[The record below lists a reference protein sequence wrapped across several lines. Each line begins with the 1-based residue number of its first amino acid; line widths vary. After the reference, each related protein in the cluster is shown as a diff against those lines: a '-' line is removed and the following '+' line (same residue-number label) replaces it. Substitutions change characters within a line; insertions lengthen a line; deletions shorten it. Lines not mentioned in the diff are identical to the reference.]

1 MTEEP
6 LLQENS
12 REFVGTLAEDGD
24 CSCSLTIL
32 DLGDVEITYVSP
44 SRYVPFFGYCGPP
57 RRRVEKIQ
65 CEDLIACR
73 LDEESSCR
81 GRIQLVYM
89 PVVKPDAKKPVRS
102 LRTTPWL
109 DLANAHS
116 SLKTY
121 FDQATQAYSKKKIL
135 IIMNPK
141 SGTGNAEALIEKY
154 ALPVLQAAQAR
165 IDKIVTK
172 APRHATEIAKDVTV
186 GKYDVIMSAGGD
198 GTFHEIVQGLLDRVD
213 WEDCVSKV
221 HLVQIPC
228 GSGNALAASTGIW
241 DVSSAAYTAIKGRV
255 SRMDVA
261 SIIQP
266 KTRRRLYSFLSV
278 TYGLVA
284 NLDIGTEHLRWMGG
298 NRFIWGAIQEIFSQK
313 TYPVTIS
320 LLKETAA
327 GRVPAQ
333 GHKAPPLDVLSSLL
347 DSEGNVKGVDTDD
360 RKSKSIVWDEEI
372 DGTVQLFTLSNMPWL
387 DMNFNLHPHAKLD
400 QGTFNFLYSLGKQ
413 GISKSFRL
421 LTEAEH
427 GNHMHLIEERDVR
440 AFRINPVAENTWL
453 VIDGEVIDRSVIYG
467 EVHRNLLSILT

>member
-1 MTEEP
+1 
-6 LLQENS
+6 
-12 REFVGTLAEDGD
+12 
-24 CSCSLTIL
+24 
-32 DLGDVEITYVSP
+32 
-44 SRYVPFFGYCGPP
+44 
-57 RRRVEKIQ
+57 
-65 CEDLIACR
+65 
-73 LDEESSCR
+73 
-81 GRIQLVYM
+81 M
-89 PVVKPDAKKPVRS
+89 PVVNPDAKKPVRS
-102 LRTTPWL
+102 FRTTPWL
-109 DLANAHS
+109 DLVNAHS

-121 FDQATQAYSKKKIL
+121 FDQATHTCSGKKIL
-135 IIMNPK
+135 MIINPK
-141 SGTGNAEALIEKY
+141 SGTGNAEALIEKH
-154 ALPVLQAAQAR
+154 ALPVLKAAQAR
-165 IDKIVTK
+165 IDKVVTK
-172 APRHATEIAKDVTV
+172 APRHATEIAKEMAV

-213 WEDCVSKV
+213 WEDCVSRI

-298 NRFIWGAIQEIFSQK
+298 NRFIWGAIQEILSQK

-320 LLKETAA
+320 LVKQGTAST
-327 GRVPAQ
+327 VQAQ

-347 DSEGNVKGVDTDD
+347 DSEGNVKGVDDHMDD
-360 RKSKSIVWDEEI
+360 CKNIDIVWDEEI

-413 GISKSFRL
+413 GISKSFKL

-427 GNHMHLIEERDVR
+427 GTHMHLIEERDVR